1 MLLYNGKKP
10 GGYSI
15 ESYEP
20 TDTLPEE
27 EIQNNNFIKMAFTKK
42 ISSRKNNSLDTS
54 KIYNYNTFYNN
65 LNNMTYSRNVL
76 NMGQIN
82 SINPIKSLQL
92 NQLNSINP
100 YQTISSFSQNSQK
113 PFIYQYSTKSKY
125 VFQPLIAKNLINYG
139 NLKVVPKMNY
149 MNFTQP
155 QPMHRSRTL
164 TFISPIKHNPLANP
178 YIINTNPVLMP
189 VNIVQPQNR
198 IVPKYNL
205 NINKILPIYPPTI
218 TYHRRY

>member
-42 ISSRKNNSLDTS
+42 ISPVKTNSLDIS
-54 KIYNYNTFYNN
+54 KIYNYNPLYNN
-65 LNNMTYSRNVL
+65 LNNLTYSRNVL

-92 NQLNSINP
+92 NQLNSVNP

-113 PFIYQYSTKSKY
+113 PLIYQYSNKSKY
-125 VFQPLIAKNLINYG
+125 VFQPIINKNLINYV
-139 NLKVVPKMNY
+139 KVVPKMNY
-149 MNFTQP
+149 VNITPP
-155 QPMHRSRTL
+155 QPMHRSRTV
-164 TFISPIKHNPLANP
+164 TFISPIKHNPLANQ
-178 YIINTNPVLMP
+178 YIVNTNPVAMP

-205 NINKILPIYPPTI
+205 NINKIVPIYPPTI
-218 TYHRRY
+218 TYRRRY